1 MLTLLGLEP
10 SANPNDGQREDW
22 RQLTG
27 FVGIEEE
34 RRRHNDEDGGATPRR
49 TRLSTEL
56 HINAFLNMWIRRGEL
71 NLDNEPPQREPWR
84 QQEEGHDGNDNE

>member
-27 FVGIEEE
+27 FVGIGEE

-49 TRLSTEL
+49 TRLTTEL
-56 HINAFLNMWIRRGEL
+56 HIGAFLNMWIRRGEL
-71 NLDNEPPQREPWR
+71 NLDNEPPQRQPPQ
-84 QQEEGHDGNDNE
+84 QQEMHDGNDNE